1 MGFFA
6 CEILG
11 RALAARGLVQVFLQP
26 AALKNDAATANPDA
40 GVLDLAAGHEVA
52 ERALRNREVGG
63 GLRQGHH
70 RWRGIPEAIDLVGL
84 VRVGLFGRKHGASV
98 ATVGTQPTSED
109 YQ

>member
-52 ERALRNREVGG
+52 ERARRNREIRRGFG
-63 GLRQGHH
+63 QGHH
-70 RWRGIPEAIDLVGL
+70 CRRRPTNVSNAL
-84 VRVGLFGRKHGASV
+84 VRLAVLVSGA
-98 ATVGTQPTSED
+98 GHNDRQ
-109 YQ
+109 